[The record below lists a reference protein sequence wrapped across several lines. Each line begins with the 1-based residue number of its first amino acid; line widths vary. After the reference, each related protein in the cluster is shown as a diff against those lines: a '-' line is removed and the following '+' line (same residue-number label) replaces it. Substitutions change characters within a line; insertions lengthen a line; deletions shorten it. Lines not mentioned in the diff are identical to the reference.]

1 MNSKKTLAALLLC
14 IALPASAEVTTEVL
28 CFRTTGDK
36 PVRFELRTYYDDVA
50 KWQGGVVRYAQ
61 SKTAIPLLFKHQD
74 QEELAEGRPYQ
85 FTTTWWEMVDGKIN
99 GEYEMTSQG
108 AIVYSMTYTNARTGK
123 KTAFEW
129 AQDVDASAK
138 AGCRW

>member
-1 MNSKKTLAALLLC
+1 MKKALAALLLC

-50 KWQGGVVRYAQ
+50 KWQGGVVRYAK
-61 SKTAIPLLFKHQD
+61 SKTAIPLLFKHED

-85 FTTTWWEMVDGKIN
+85 FTTTWWELVDGKIN
-99 GEYEMTSQG
+99 GEYEMMSQG

-123 KTAFEW
+123 KTDFAW